1 MSCNSLAC
9 LCGWPSDIKSFSP
22 KNPSPSAS
30 ICQASVV
37 CFRSRDWVHARMP
50 LRKACRC
57 LWDLSRLTLTSAH
70 FMHLPPGHG
79 AVGTFRST
87 WKTLATV
94 SQLFVSRART
104 ASTCFYC
111 NSMSDDRTRIE
122 GRTVGCLTC
131 FWLSLPALDQPS
143 TTNTDTCSERPCAHT
158 FVAHFAEI
166 AVRSHPSIA

>member
-1 MSCNSLAC
+1 MWLAIGHQVLLAQKPITISIHLSGVRRMLPFPRLGTCANASSKSLPMSLGPQPADLD
-9 LCGWPSDIKSFSP
+9 LCTLHAPPARTRCSGDI
-22 KNPSPSAS
+22 
-30 ICQASVV
+30 
-37 CFRSRDWVHARMP
+37 P
-50 LRKACRC
+50 LN
-57 LWDLSRLTLTSAH
+57 LEDLS
-70 FMHLPPGHG
+70 
-79 AVGTFRST
+79 
-87 WKTLATV
+87 V

-158 FVAHFAEI
+158 FFAHFAEI